1 MLNKIANKLTLAAL
15 ILMISAAVM
24 ADQLS
29 DWQAI
34 KDAPTA
40 TSAQRAKKDTLKK
53 AYLSKYGVPFD
64 ENNPPT
70 QLQDITADPRYQDL
84 VALKVQSL
92 NLKQV
97 TDALA
102 ELASLQKDL
111 ATFGLSALPSELVK
125 IQTDLNARKTELEKP
140 TLEQDVNY
148 IALLALDVTSLKTVK
163 EVDDQLIIVEALQLN
178 YKTSTPALDAK
189 KTELETR
196 KTEIQK
202 AEQPTLEKDPDYLAL
217 LALDVNSLTTV
228 DDVVS
233 ALTML
238 QGLQYRYKKSTTDLD
253 TIKTALD
260 ARKTA
265 LEKAAQTPIE
275 QDADYIYL
283 TNLDVKQL
291 TSIAAIDAAL
301 GKLQSLEIAYD
312 LSDTNLPTALA
323 TIKTALEAQKKSL
336 EAPRVEDN
344 PDYTYLLNLV
354 GHTDTLTSIPE
365 VNAALT
371 KLNQLEQSYGT
382 QSALTGLQ
390 KQLEG
395 QRAKL
400 EEDARPKGDYGAA
413 TEVFNAANEQLKA
426 TLQAAYAVTPK
437 MAQDMQDDFIS
448 TMRAVTGK

>member
-53 AYLSKYGVPFD
+53 AYLTKYGVPFD

-84 VALKVQSL
+84 VALKVQNL

-97 TDALA
+97 TDALT

-125 IQTDLNARKTELEKP
+125 IQTDLNARKSELEKP
-140 TLEQDVNY
+140 TLEQDPDYLKLLELNVN
-148 IALLALDVTSLKTVK
+148 DLKTVQDV
-163 EVDDQLIIVEALQLN
+163 ENQLIIVQALQFN

-189 KTELETR
+189 KTALEAR
-196 KTEIQK
+196 KTE
-202 AEQPTLEKDPDYLAL
+202 
-217 LALDVNSLTTV
+217 
-228 DDVVS
+228 
-233 ALTML
+233 
-238 QGLQYRYKKSTTDLD
+238 
-253 TIKTALD
+253 
-260 ARKTA
+260 
-265 LEKAAQTPIE
+265 LEKAEKPTLD
-275 QDADYIYL
+275 QDPDYIYL
-283 TNLDVKQL
+283 TNLKVEEL

-301 GKLQSLEIAYD
+301 GKLQSLEIVYD

-323 TIKTALEAQKKSL
+323 NIKTALEAQKKSL

-354 GHTDTLTSIPE
+354 GHTDTLTSIPK
-365 VNAALT
+365 VTTALN
-371 KLNQLEQSYGT
+371 KLNQLEQKYGT

-390 KQLEG
+390 KQLED

-400 EEDARPKGDYGAA
+400 EEATRPKGDYGAA